1 MGEMLKVVACI
12 AGILL
17 ILLTAEILWRRKILI
32 GENQRKFVHI
42 LVGTFAAFWPW
53 ILTWEQIQ
61 MLGLLMTFGVLL
73 NRRRMVLHF
82 LGGIRI
88 HHNYGDVFLPLAIV
102 IAGLVTTNK
111 VFFAI
116 AILHVSLADGL
127 AAIVGT
133 NFGKYWKYK
142 ILTNTKTV
150 LGTMTFWLVSICILA
165 FGILGLGVLP
175 AQDVFAYP
183 NYALLLLL
191 LPPVLTLVENVVGLG
206 MDNIAVPA
214 AVLIGLN
221 LAV

>member
-1 MGEMLKVVACI
+1 MLKVIACI
-12 AGILL
+12 AGIFL
-17 ILLTAEILWRRKILI
+17 ILLAAEILWRKKILL

-53 ILTWEQIQ
+53 ILSWEQIQ
-61 MLGLLMTFGVLL
+61 MLGLVMTAGVLL
-73 NRRRMVLHF
+73 NRRHTTLHF

-88 HHNYGDVFLPLAIV
+88 RHNYGDVFLPLAIV
-102 IAGLVTTNK
+102 IASLVTTNQ

-127 AAIVGT
+127 AAVVGT

-142 ILTNTKTV
+142 ILKNSKTV
-150 LGTMTFWLVSICILA
+150 LGTMTFWLVSICILGL
-165 FGILGLGVLP
+165 GILGLGVLP
-175 AQDVFAYP
+175 SQDIFAYS

-191 LPPVLTLVENVVGLG
+191 LPPILTLVENVVGYG